1 MNTKP
6 INNPSESMFSVE
18 DLVAYNGHACRIT
31 GIRNGIFLLPVEG
44 KEEIRAE
51 ACDILDIE
59 ITEDTLKKNRF
70 VNLANHTLLGPQW
83 RLVNPKDECNSM
95 NLRVHKFIQVTYLD
109 DRVYENYMTQY
120 ASTLRELQHALTA
133 NHFKIRLEY

>member
-6 INNPSESMFSVE
+6 ISNPSESMFSVG

-44 KEEIRAE
+44 SEEIRTE
-51 ACDILDIE
+51 ACNILDIE
-59 ITEDTLKKNRF
+59 ITEDTLKKNGF
-70 VNLANHTLLGPQW
+70 VNLGNHTLLGPQW
-83 RLVNPKDECNSM
+83 RLVNPKDECQTM
-95 NLRVHKFIQVTYLD
+95 NLRIHGFIQVTYLD
-109 DRVYENYMTQY
+109 DSVYENYMTQY

-133 NHFKIRLEY
+133 NRFRIKLEY